1 MSQGPLPIEYSEVSR
16 SGGATAEAGMLPYLD
31 LIEAAGLRQSM
42 RRRVGLREQG
52 QSWTDDQ
59 LLTAGVLL
67 NLAGGDSVDDLRVLE
82 GDEGLGRMLRRA
94 ERHGLHRRR
103 GEALARRWRRPRTR
117 SVSSPTSLRRYLE
130 RFHDAQEE
138 HKREPQRAFIPAPG
152 AALRGLGR
160 VNADLLAFAQRHDR
174 QRQATLD
181 MDATLVESSKRQA
194 FYSYQHSRAYQPLTT
209 YWAETDAVL
218 HSEFRDGNVP
228 AGFEQLRV
236 LQEALEMLPSGVERV
251 LMRSDTAGY
260 QQELLRY
267 CAEGRDARFGVI
279 EFAVGAPVNAEFRR
293 AVRRVPEGEWR
304 TLPSRNEESPESDQQ
319 YAEVNYVPT
328 WIGNHHLGP
337 EYRFI
342 ATRERYRNPPLPGLL
357 TDGELLAIFEQS
369 DDVVENIYR
378 LLKGNEGDAEM
389 SEVRIIDDPTG
400 NDREFITSIYKFCIV
415 SDAGGCTV
423 SPAYAGDQRGGVPAT
438 SADIY
443 LNWEKIE
450 EKTGAAT
457 TIAPDSTQFNDCI
470 WPHGTRVGDFSK
482 YAWELVV
489 HEAGH
494 ALGMSGASVE
504 RSALDAVLDVA
515 GISAISD
522 IVAAIAG
529 PDLDYATSHP
539 TIASS
544 ALNYD
549 GRVAGAS
556 GEPDCFPHPLDVLAV
571 NALYQDRYIDP
582 FFGPFEIETMISGT
596 GQITKSP
603 SRTTYPDGTEVTLR
617 ASWEN
622 ATHIFEGWGGDCG
635 HRATLT
641 TCTVTMDDDKSVWA
655 TFSTRTALSLMIN
668 PVAGDDSVNEA
679 EKAAGFAISG
689 QTEPGAIVVVTVND
703 ALVPAATAAS
713 DGSWTTAVPPNASW
727 ITHGVIQ
734 VSATASKSGFVDGTA
749 ANLVTV
755 DLAAPSVT
763 YTPPTTLTVGTAVT
777 AIQPMTLDQDIDSY
791 ALKGSTFP
799 AGLIFSKIPGM
810 LGWVTGMPSATT
822 LAETEV
828 TIVVTDV
835 AGNTSEV
842 TLTFP
847 VVGARPVTPPVI
859 WFATAVY
866 SYMTDPVRE
875 TWLGVAPTEDAAKAV
890 AIEQVLEWALWEVP
904 DYMEV
909 DSGIDCLQQSHDG
922 WWICL
927 GFVIYRFSNSVAGV
941 GSGATQVEAQSAA
954 IAAALAKIPDDDNNN
969 WTQTSLQSWS
979 SARASTRDGD
989 LPDLPDLP
997 VRKPGRAPWWA
1008 R

>member
-117 SVSSPTSLRRYLE
+117 SVPSPTSLRRYLE

-357 TDGELLAIFEQS
+357 TDGELPSRVEELRGQWYRVFAMVTNRTGDAGELIHWLRERCGKGEEIHSTLKGDFAGGRLPSGLFGANAAWWAMVVLASNLNAMFK
-369 DDVVENIYR
+369 R
-378 LLKGNEGDAEM
+378 LLLPAEWA
-389 SEVRIIDDPTG
+389 SRRHKAVRFSLIGI
-400 NDREFITSIYKFCIV
+400 
-415 SDAGGCTV
+415 AGRVVRRSRTLQIQLRAGH
-423 SPAYAGDQRGGVPAT
+423 PAY
-438 SADIY
+438 
-443 LNWEKIE
+443 
-450 EKTGAAT
+450 
-457 TIAPDSTQFNDCI
+457 
-470 WPHGTRVGDFSK
+470 
-482 YAWELVV
+482 
-489 HEAGH
+489 
-494 ALGMSGASVE
+494 
-504 RSALDAVLDVA
+504 
-515 GISAISD
+515 
-522 IVAAIAG
+522 
-529 PDLDYATSHP
+529 
-539 TIASS
+539 
-544 ALNYD
+544 
-549 GRVAGAS
+549 
-556 GEPDCFPHPLDVLAV
+556 PLL
-571 NALYQDRYIDP
+571 
-582 FFGPFEIETMISGT
+582 
-596 GQITKSP
+596 
-603 SRTTYPDGTEVTLR
+603 
-617 ASWEN
+617 
-622 ATHIFEGWGGDCG
+622 
-635 HRATLT
+635 
-641 TCTVTMDDDKSVWA
+641 
-655 TFSTRTALSLMIN
+655 
-668 PVAGDDSVNEA
+668 
-679 EKAAGFAISG
+679 
-689 QTEPGAIVVVTVND
+689 
-703 ALVPAATAAS
+703 
-713 DGSWTTAVPPNASW
+713 
-727 ITHGVIQ
+727 
-734 VSATASKSGFVDGTA
+734 
-749 ANLVTV
+749 
-755 DLAAPSVT
+755 
-763 YTPPTTLTVGTAVT
+763 
-777 AIQPMTLDQDIDSY
+777 
-791 ALKGSTFP
+791 
-799 AGLIFSKIPGM
+799 
-810 LGWVTGMPSATT
+810 
-822 LAETEV
+822 
-828 TIVVTDV
+828 
-835 AGNTSEV
+835 
-842 TLTFP
+842 
-847 VVGARPVTPPVI
+847 VGARQRLLTLANAPP
-859 WFATAVY
+859 
-866 SYMTDPVRE
+866 
-875 TWLGVAPTEDAAKAV
+875 
-890 AIEQVLEWALWEVP
+890 
-904 DYMEV
+904 
-909 DSGIDCLQQSHDG
+909 
-922 WWICL
+922 
-927 GFVIYRFSNSVAGV
+927 
-941 GSGATQVEAQSAA
+941 
-954 IAAALAKIPDDDNNN
+954 
-969 WTQTSLQSWS
+969 
-979 SARASTRDGD
+979 
-989 LPDLPDLP
+989 
-997 VRKPGRAPWWA
+997 
-1008 R
+1008 

>member
-117 SVSSPTSLRRYLE
+117 SVPSPTSLRRYLE

-357 TDGELLAIFEQS
+357 TDGELPSRVEELRGQWYRVFAMVTNRTGDAGELIHWSRERCGKGEEIHSAIKGDFAGGRLPSGLFGANAAWWAMVVLASNLNAMFK
-369 DDVVENIYR
+369 R
-378 LLKGNEGDAEM
+378 LLLPAEWA
-389 SEVRIIDDPTG
+389 SRRHKAVRFSLIGI
-400 NDREFITSIYKFCIV
+400 
-415 SDAGGCTV
+415 AGRVVRRSRTLQIQLRAGH
-423 SPAYAGDQRGGVPAT
+423 PAY
-438 SADIY
+438 
-443 LNWEKIE
+443 
-450 EKTGAAT
+450 
-457 TIAPDSTQFNDCI
+457 
-470 WPHGTRVGDFSK
+470 
-482 YAWELVV
+482 
-489 HEAGH
+489 
-494 ALGMSGASVE
+494 
-504 RSALDAVLDVA
+504 
-515 GISAISD
+515 
-522 IVAAIAG
+522 
-529 PDLDYATSHP
+529 
-539 TIASS
+539 
-544 ALNYD
+544 
-549 GRVAGAS
+549 
-556 GEPDCFPHPLDVLAV
+556 PLL
-571 NALYQDRYIDP
+571 
-582 FFGPFEIETMISGT
+582 
-596 GQITKSP
+596 
-603 SRTTYPDGTEVTLR
+603 
-617 ASWEN
+617 
-622 ATHIFEGWGGDCG
+622 
-635 HRATLT
+635 
-641 TCTVTMDDDKSVWA
+641 
-655 TFSTRTALSLMIN
+655 
-668 PVAGDDSVNEA
+668 
-679 EKAAGFAISG
+679 
-689 QTEPGAIVVVTVND
+689 
-703 ALVPAATAAS
+703 
-713 DGSWTTAVPPNASW
+713 
-727 ITHGVIQ
+727 
-734 VSATASKSGFVDGTA
+734 
-749 ANLVTV
+749 
-755 DLAAPSVT
+755 
-763 YTPPTTLTVGTAVT
+763 
-777 AIQPMTLDQDIDSY
+777 
-791 ALKGSTFP
+791 
-799 AGLIFSKIPGM
+799 
-810 LGWVTGMPSATT
+810 
-822 LAETEV
+822 
-828 TIVVTDV
+828 
-835 AGNTSEV
+835 
-842 TLTFP
+842 
-847 VVGARPVTPPVI
+847 VGARQRLLTLANAPP
-859 WFATAVY
+859 
-866 SYMTDPVRE
+866 
-875 TWLGVAPTEDAAKAV
+875 
-890 AIEQVLEWALWEVP
+890 
-904 DYMEV
+904 
-909 DSGIDCLQQSHDG
+909 
-922 WWICL
+922 
-927 GFVIYRFSNSVAGV
+927 
-941 GSGATQVEAQSAA
+941 
-954 IAAALAKIPDDDNNN
+954 
-969 WTQTSLQSWS
+969 
-979 SARASTRDGD
+979 
-989 LPDLPDLP
+989 
-997 VRKPGRAPWWA
+997 
-1008 R
+1008 

>member
-103 GEALARRWRRPRTR
+103 GEGLARRWRRPRTR
-117 SVSSPTSLRRYLE
+117 SVPSPTSLRRYLE

-357 TDGELLAIFEQS
+357 TDGELPSRVEELRGQWYRVFAMVTNRTGDAGELIHWSRERCGKGEEIHSTLKGDFAGGRLPSGLFGANAAWWAMVVLASNLNAMFK
-369 DDVVENIYR
+369 R
-378 LLKGNEGDAEM
+378 LLLPAEWA
-389 SEVRIIDDPTG
+389 SRRHKAVRFSLIGI
-400 NDREFITSIYKFCIV
+400 
-415 SDAGGCTV
+415 AGRVVRRSRTLQIQLRAGH
-423 SPAYAGDQRGGVPAT
+423 PAY
-438 SADIY
+438 
-443 LNWEKIE
+443 
-450 EKTGAAT
+450 
-457 TIAPDSTQFNDCI
+457 
-470 WPHGTRVGDFSK
+470 
-482 YAWELVV
+482 
-489 HEAGH
+489 
-494 ALGMSGASVE
+494 
-504 RSALDAVLDVA
+504 
-515 GISAISD
+515 
-522 IVAAIAG
+522 
-529 PDLDYATSHP
+529 
-539 TIASS
+539 
-544 ALNYD
+544 
-549 GRVAGAS
+549 
-556 GEPDCFPHPLDVLAV
+556 PLL
-571 NALYQDRYIDP
+571 
-582 FFGPFEIETMISGT
+582 
-596 GQITKSP
+596 
-603 SRTTYPDGTEVTLR
+603 
-617 ASWEN
+617 
-622 ATHIFEGWGGDCG
+622 
-635 HRATLT
+635 
-641 TCTVTMDDDKSVWA
+641 
-655 TFSTRTALSLMIN
+655 
-668 PVAGDDSVNEA
+668 
-679 EKAAGFAISG
+679 
-689 QTEPGAIVVVTVND
+689 
-703 ALVPAATAAS
+703 
-713 DGSWTTAVPPNASW
+713 
-727 ITHGVIQ
+727 
-734 VSATASKSGFVDGTA
+734 
-749 ANLVTV
+749 
-755 DLAAPSVT
+755 
-763 YTPPTTLTVGTAVT
+763 
-777 AIQPMTLDQDIDSY
+777 
-791 ALKGSTFP
+791 
-799 AGLIFSKIPGM
+799 
-810 LGWVTGMPSATT
+810 
-822 LAETEV
+822 
-828 TIVVTDV
+828 
-835 AGNTSEV
+835 
-842 TLTFP
+842 
-847 VVGARPVTPPVI
+847 VGARQRLLTLANAPP
-859 WFATAVY
+859 
-866 SYMTDPVRE
+866 
-875 TWLGVAPTEDAAKAV
+875 
-890 AIEQVLEWALWEVP
+890 
-904 DYMEV
+904 
-909 DSGIDCLQQSHDG
+909 
-922 WWICL
+922 
-927 GFVIYRFSNSVAGV
+927 
-941 GSGATQVEAQSAA
+941 
-954 IAAALAKIPDDDNNN
+954 
-969 WTQTSLQSWS
+969 
-979 SARASTRDGD
+979 
-989 LPDLPDLP
+989 
-997 VRKPGRAPWWA
+997 
-1008 R
+1008 